1 MRAGAPV
8 VVKLGGSLMA
18 GADLDALLDQVID
31 AVRPVV
37 IVCGGGM
44 FADAVRAA
52 QGRLGFSDGL
62 AHRLALD
69 AMSQFAAVIAE
80 RRPQLALCNSLQ
92 AIAMAFERD
101 RQALWHPVALRDGHP
116 AIPETWA
123 VTSDSLALFVAR
135 EIAAAAVI
143 LVKSAD
149 PAAAA
154 AATAQPDGSGP
165 AVLRLVAAGHLDA
178 AFPAFLAGGSGI
190 VRILGPADHDR
201 LGAAI
206 AAPEGDIGFDP
217 LD

>member
-1 MRAGAPV
+1 MRTGTPV

-18 GADLDALLDQVID
+18 GADLDILLDQAIG
-31 AVRPVV
+31 AARPTV
-37 IVCGGGM
+37 IVCGGGL
-44 FADAVRAA
+44 FADAVRTA

-80 RRPQLALCNSLQ
+80 RRPALALCNSLQ
-92 AIAMAFERD
+92 AVAMAFERD

-123 VTSDSLALFVAR
+123 VTSDSLAQFVAR
-135 EIAAAAVI
+135 EIGAAALI

-154 AATAQPDGSGP
+154 AAGGDSGP
-165 AVLRLVAAGHLDA
+165 PLLRLVAAGHLDA

-190 VRILGPADHDR
+190 VRILGPADHAR

-217 LD
+217 LG